1 MGMPEAYDAALVENV
16 SIRHYG
22 TEKFG
27 MCQVDKTISK
37 TFVLAIG
44 FFLTFS
50 AQIRAALAL

>member
-1 MGMPEAYDAALVENV
+1 MPEAYDAALVENV
-16 SIRHYG
+16 SIRHSG